1 MILYK
6 RNQNEVPIYWGAY
19 TRVTGEVVVAWG
31 IVGKNQTELVVGNGG
46 TKQLRELIT
55 AKKKEGYME
64 LYSVRDETPQ
74 YIVNAVYT
82 LDNVADSGAKDL
94 EIFLNTYL
102 PKAGIF
108 ADGTESVMLA
118 KLFDFDA
125 VAKKSSIW
133 LDQPKINGERCTVTV
148 RERNTMFEKY
158 QLQFW
163 SRLHNEFVYL
173 HPEWARKL
181 LNHIPPKLFDKM
193 LSGEVTLD
201 GELYIPGR
209 PINEINHV
217 IKSPNMALKDKL
229 DLQFWLYDLMWEGV
243 IQKDRLNFINPLIEN
258 DSKLTWLN
266 GKNLDTFQ
274 KTQKHILVYL
284 GYWLVEVP
292 QEHIILRNRFIK
304 AGFEGVILRDYKALY
319 QYGKRNMTM
328 IKYKQVHEGK
338 FEIVDVISEGKKRP
352 DFGILVCQNDINEE
366 RFTCTYA
373 APFMMKR
380 DILANRD
387 AYIGA
392 YANVEFRE
400 RSGVKAVPFHAQCV
414 TINPR

>member
-1 MILYK
+1 M
-6 RNQNEVPIYWGAY
+6 GH
-19 TRVTGEVVVAWG
+19 VTVVWG
-31 IVGKNQTELVVGNGG
+31 IVAKTRTELIIGQGG
-46 TKQLRELIT
+46 AKQLREAIT
-55 AKKKEGYME
+55 AKRKEGYLE
-64 LYSVRDETPQ
+64 LHQIRDETPQ
-74 YIVNAVYT
+74 NLFNEVYT
-82 LDNVADSGAKDL
+82 LDTIGTDIAKNVYLWLD
-94 EIFLNTYL
+94 TYL
-102 PKAGIF
+102 PKAGIL

-243 IQKDRLNFINPLIEN
+243 IQKDRLNISNPLSEN

-266 GKNLDTFQ
+266 GKT
-274 KTQKHILVYL
+274 
-284 GYWLVEVP
+284 
-292 QEHIILRNRFIK
+292 
-304 AGFEGVILRDYKALY
+304 
-319 QYGKRNMTM
+319 
-328 IKYKQVHEGK
+328 
-338 FEIVDVISEGKKRP
+338 
-352 DFGILVCQNDINEE
+352 
-366 RFTCTYA
+366 
-373 APFMMKR
+373 
-380 DILANRD
+380 
-387 AYIGA
+387 
-392 YANVEFRE
+392 
-400 RSGVKAVPFHAQCV
+400 
-414 TINPR
+414 